1 MRFSRPKLSS
11 SVFLFLWL
19 VTIPILLIACQHT
32 KEIERTPEEIV
43 FGEESVLEMMNL
55 VVRSAA
61 DTISQEARW
70 SAMTTQLVPQEAR
83 SIVDAV
89 ENIPGTRRLLDT
101 YIEHIHVAIT
111 SIAKEIPRFFEQE
124 IQPNLTIEDPYDLIE
139 GNNDAVTRLF
149 ASRISPSLEAWIVDQ
164 LEGYTG
170 EDALNAWK
178 ALLRVYNTYVISQNN
193 LKPNN
198 LEDRKPIIEAS
209 PVQTVMVTLLREFI
223 GAMTTQEALLR
234 TMAPAYDDP
243 RIMLFSS
250 P

>member
-1 MRFSRPKLSS
+1 MEFSRPKLSS
-11 SVFLFLWL
+11 RVFLFLWL
-19 VTIPILLIACQHT
+19 ITIPIILIACQHT
-32 KEIERTPEEIV
+32 SEIERTPEEIA
-43 FGEESVLEMMNL
+43 FGEESVLEMMSL

-70 SAMTTQLVPQEAR
+70 NAMTTQLVPQEAS

-89 ENIPGTRRLLDT
+89 DTIPGTRRLLDS

-124 IQPNLTIEDPYDLIE
+124 IQPDLTIEDPYDLIE
-139 GNNDAVTRLF
+139 GNQDAVTRLF

-164 LEGYTG
+164 LEGETG
-170 EDALNAWK
+170 ENALHAWDS
-178 ALLRVYNTYVISQNN
+178 LLRVYNTYVISQNN
-193 LKPNN
+193 LKPND
-198 LEDRKPIIEAS
+198 LEVQVPVIEVS

-223 GAMTTQEALLR
+223 GAMTTQEMLLR